1 MPPEV
6 EYSLNPR
13 IGMDL
18 IDSLSNR
25 EVSVRQRVDQENVGC
40 FMTKA
45 KERELHGRYISS
57 ETCVGTRE
65 VGMQVFAGA
74 CGNFPRRRWL
84 SRPACRPAGG
94 KWSDRHRTQ
103 RPLPSAGQRL
113 LCVLLLDSTMAT
125 ATRCRTEGC
134 TTSTTS
140 TLATC
145 SVIPKIHVCLL
156 LHAVLFTTAK
166 RRKMS
171 STMSTSS
178 HNSNYHYAQCPC
190 LCSY

>member
-1 MPPEV
+1 MWGVSWQRQKKENYAASIFPPE
-6 EYSLNPR
+6 
-13 IGMDL
+13 
-18 IDSLSNR
+18 
-25 EVSVRQRVDQENVGC
+25 
-40 FMTKA
+40 
-45 KERELHGRYISS
+45 
-57 ETCVGTRE
+57 TCIGTRE
-65 VGMQVFAGA
+65 AGMQVFAGA

-113 LCVLLLDSTMAT
+113 LCVLLSYFTMAT

-134 TTSTTS
+134 PTSTTS

-156 LHAVLFTTAK
+156 LHTMLFTTAM

-171 STMSTSS
+171 STMSTCSQNS
-178 HNSNYHYAQCPC
+178 HYPYIQC

>member
-1 MPPEV
+1 
-6 EYSLNPR
+6 
-13 IGMDL
+13 
-18 IDSLSNR
+18 
-25 EVSVRQRVDQENVGC
+25 
-40 FMTKA
+40 
-45 KERELHGRYISS
+45 
-57 ETCVGTRE
+57 
-65 VGMQVFAGA
+65 MQVFAGA

-113 LCVLLLDSTMAT
+113 LCVLLLDFTMAT
-125 ATRCRTEGC
+125 TTRRRTEGC
-134 TTSTTS
+134 PTSTTS

-178 HNSNYHYAQCPC
+178 LAHSCTRFPCYLGMEIYCRVEQLTTSSHNSNYHYAQCPC

>member
-1 MPPEV
+1 
-6 EYSLNPR
+6 
-13 IGMDL
+13 
-18 IDSLSNR
+18 
-25 EVSVRQRVDQENVGC
+25 
-40 FMTKA
+40 
-45 KERELHGRYISS
+45 
-57 ETCVGTRE
+57 
-65 VGMQVFAGA
+65 MQVFAGA

-103 RPLPSAGQRL
+103 VPLRLRPLPSAGQRL

-140 TLATC
+140 TLAIC
-145 SVIPKIHVCLL
+145 SVISKIHVCLL

-171 STMSTSS
+171 STMSTCSQNS
-178 HNSNYHYAQCPC
+178 HYPYIHYTMPLLILAKSDVSQWKEVFYMCPLPIYVVHC
-190 LCSY
+190 NTL

>member
-1 MPPEV
+1 MWGVSWQRQKKENYAASIFPPE
-6 EYSLNPR
+6 
-13 IGMDL
+13 
-18 IDSLSNR
+18 
-25 EVSVRQRVDQENVGC
+25 
-40 FMTKA
+40 
-45 KERELHGRYISS
+45 
-57 ETCVGTRE
+57 TCIGTRE
-65 VGMQVFAGA
+65 AGMQVFAGA

-166 RRKMS
+166 RMKMS
-171 STMSTSS
+171 STMSTCSQ
-178 HNSNYHYAQCPC
+178 NSNYHYAQCPC

>member
-1 MPPEV
+1 MFHDKGKRK
-6 EYSLNPR
+6 R
-13 IGMDL
+13 ITRRAYFL
-18 IDSLSNR
+18 
-25 EVSVRQRVDQENVGC
+25 QRLVLEQE
-40 FMTKA
+40 
-45 KERELHGRYISS
+45 L
-57 ETCVGTRE
+57 E

-125 ATRCRTEGC
+125 ATRRRTEEC

-171 STMSTSS
+171 STMSTCS
-178 HNSNYHYAQCPC
+178 HNSHYYNA
-190 LCSY
+190 SVFAYISVRR